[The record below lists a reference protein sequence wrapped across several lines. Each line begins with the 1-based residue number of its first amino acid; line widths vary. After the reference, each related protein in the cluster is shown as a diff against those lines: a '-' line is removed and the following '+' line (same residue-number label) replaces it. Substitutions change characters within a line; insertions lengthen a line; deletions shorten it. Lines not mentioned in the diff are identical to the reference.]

1 MIWCF
6 ILFHMLSYQEQG
18 LDASNTHL
26 KFDIVLKEKVVGQL
40 QATKSF
46 KDAKAH
52 YQSSTNIT
60 TRFIK
65 DITVNYKYNVIFNAN
80 TLEKADVH
88 ITVNNRPHAET
99 KTEWLNDHYRIQ
111 HNDDKAISY
120 NKTINYSTILMY
132 FIEPEN
138 ISFCFSEE
146 DGSINTIIPL
156 GNHTYKKINAKG
168 KENIYYY
175 KNGKLIKAE
184 IDGGLISFQMIAK

>member
-1 MIWCF
+1 MIWCLF
-6 ILFHMLSYQEQG
+6 LFHMLSYPDQG
-18 LDASNTHL
+18 LHTNDTHL
-26 KFDIVLKEKVVGQL
+26 KFDIVLKDKVVGQL

-80 TLEKADVH
+80 NLEKADVH
-88 ITVNNRPHAET
+88 ITVNNKPHAET
-99 KTEWLNDHYRIQ
+99 KTQWLDDHYLIQ
-111 HNDDKAISY
+111 QNEDKTIVF
-120 NKTINYSTILMY
+120 NKTIKYSTILMY
-132 FIEPEN
+132 FVEPEN

-156 GNHTYKKINAKG
+156 GNHTYKKVNAKG

-175 KNGKLIKAE
+175 KNGKLMKVE
-184 IDGGLISFQMIAK
+184 VDGGLISFQMIAK

>member
-6 ILFHMLSYQEQG
+6 ILFHILSCQEQV
-18 LDASNTHL
+18 LHTSDTHL

-40 QATKSF
+40 HATKSF

-65 DITVNYKYNVIFNAN
+65 DITVNYKYNVIFNTN

-88 ITVNNRPHAET
+88 ITVNNKPHAET
-99 KTEWLNDHYRIQ
+99 KTQWLDNRYLIQ
-111 HNDDKAISY
+111 KNEDKAVVF
-120 NKTINYSTILMY
+120 NKAINYSTILMY

-138 ISFCFSEE
+138 VSFCFSEE
-146 DGSINTIIPL
+146 DGSINTIISL
-156 GNHTYKKINAKG
+156 GNHTYKKVNAKG

-175 KNGKLIKAE
+175 KKGKLIKAE